1 MLVTSMNREELRMK
15 MMSRVMITMM
25 ITMLTP
31 GSRKSNN
38 LAMILLK
45 RKQILHITSEHQMT
59 MVTIDFT
66 DQQVNENN
74 QNE

>member
-1 MLVTSMNREELRMK
+1 MLVTGMNREELMMK

-25 ITMLTP
+25 ITMLTL

-45 RKQILHITSEHQMT
+45 KKQKLHIASEHQMT
-59 MVTIDFT
+59 MVINVILHRPAS
-66 DQQVNENN
+66 QRKQPK
-74 QNE
+74 